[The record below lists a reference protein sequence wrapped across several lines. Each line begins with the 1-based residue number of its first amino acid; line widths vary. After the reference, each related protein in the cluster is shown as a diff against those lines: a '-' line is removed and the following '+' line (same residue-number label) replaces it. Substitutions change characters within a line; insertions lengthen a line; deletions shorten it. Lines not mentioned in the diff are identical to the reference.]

1 VVPLST
7 GTSVPKPRVSGMDVS
22 DSALLAT
29 LLSEAP
35 IGFAFVGA
43 DLRFRRVNQTLAGLH
58 GIDAGSYI
66 GRLPSQVWPEDL
78 GTRAESAARHVLEAD
93 EPVLEADQPVLAGE
107 QARHWAFSWFPSHDV
122 GGEITGVV
130 LIAVDITDRR
140 NSEEALR
147 RSEERYRSLVQAG
160 AQVVWVTTPTGKIAE
175 DSPEWRWITGQTVD
189 EYLGSGWLDAIHPED
204 RERVEREWLDCVDT
218 GKAFDSRYRVRTKSG
233 SYRHYDVRAVPIE
246 RDGKIIEWVGASTD
260 VTGQREAEEMRGR
273 LTEQLS
279 AAALRTVRLQQ
290 ATSMLA
296 EAISVKQ
303 VVEVITEVG
312 RSAIGAERSAVAM
325 LDPERLRLRII
336 NPNGLPEGPGSPTG
350 HTPLDLPSVM
360 TAAVLARRPLLL
372 ESPDDLR
379 RYFGDQA
386 NVDLFLQHTDE
397 QAWVGLPLL
406 SSGAP
411 LGALRFS
418 FTRPRKITDEERVF
432 LEALA
437 GQCALALER
446 ASLFEREHTTAETLQ
461 RSLLPDSLPTVP
473 GIILEAKYLPVT
485 RNMEIGGDWY
495 DAFRLPDGKLAVAA
509 GDVMGK
515 GLTAAAGMGRVR
527 NALRALALTDPRPA
541 AVLAGLDRLFIATE
555 LDEQVTTVAYLVLD
569 PLTGEGMAGSAGHL
583 PPLLLS
589 VDAPPQLDQ
598 AAAGT
603 PLGWA
608 SPRQQY
614 TFRLPPGHTAVLY
627 SDGLVENR
635 RRGLDAGL
643 DELVA
648 VAAQAPADGLEN
660 PARLL
665 EYLVERMLNGYEQD
679 DDVTVLVVHSP
690 RRDARKPA
698 GRVGGAQAARKG
710 KA

>member
-1 VVPLST
+1 
-7 GTSVPKPRVSGMDVS
+7 M
-22 DSALLAT
+22 
-29 LLSEAP
+29 
-35 IGFAFVGA
+35 
-43 DLRFRRVNQTLAGLH
+43 
-58 GIDAGSYI
+58 
-66 GRLPSQVWPEDL
+66 
-78 GTRAESAARHVLEAD
+78 
-93 EPVLEADQPVLAGE
+93 
-107 QARHWAFSWFPSHDV
+107 
-122 GGEITGVV
+122 
-130 LIAVDITDRR
+130 
-140 NSEEALR
+140 
-147 RSEERYRSLVQAG
+147 
-160 AQVVWVTTPTGKIAE
+160 WVTTPTGKIAE
-175 DSPEWRWITGQTVD
+175 DSPEWRSITGQTVD

-204 RERVEREWLDCVDT
+204 RERVEHEWLDCVDT
-218 GKAFDSRYRVRTKSG
+218 GKVFEGRYRVRTKSG

-246 RDGKIIEWVGASTD
+246 RDGKIVEWVGASTD

-296 EAISVKQ
+296 EAITVEQ
-303 VVEVITEVG
+303 VVEVMTEVG

-325 LDPERLRLRII
+325 LDPERLRLRTV
-336 NPNGLPEGPGSPTG
+336 NPAGLPDSPGSPAG
-350 HTPLDLPSVM
+350 EMPLDLPSVM
-360 TAAVLARRPLLL
+360 TAAILARRPLLI
-372 ESPDDLR
+372 ESPDALR
-379 RYFGDQA
+379 KHFEGVAD
-386 NVDLFLQHTDE
+386 VEMFLKHTDE
-397 QAWVGLPLL
+397 RSWVGLPLL
-406 SSGAP
+406 ASGAP

-418 FTRPRKITDEERVF
+418 FTRPRRVADEERVF

-446 ASLFEREHTTAETLQ
+446 ASMFEREHTTAETLQ
-461 RSLLPDSLPTVP
+461 RSLLPDRLPTVP
-473 GIILEAKYLPVT
+473 GIILEASYLPVT

-555 LDEQVTTVAYLVLD
+555 LEEQVTTVAYLVLD
-569 PLTGEGMAGSAGHL
+569 PVSGEGMAGSAGHL
-583 PPLLLS
+583 PLLLLS
-589 VDAPPQLDQ
+589 TDAPPRLEQ

-614 TFRLPPGHTAVLY
+614 AFRLPPGNTAVLY

-635 RRGLDAGL
+635 KRGLDTGL

-648 VAAQAPADGLEN
+648 VAAEAPAAAVED
-660 PARLL
+660 PALL
-665 EYLVERMLNGYEQD
+665 LDYLVDRMLTGYEQD

-690 RRDARKPA
+690 RREPGPTAR
-698 GRVGGAQAARKG
+698 RVAATEAARKG

>member
-1 VVPLST
+1 
-7 GTSVPKPRVSGMDVS
+7 M
-22 DSALLAT
+22 
-29 LLSEAP
+29 
-35 IGFAFVGA
+35 
-43 DLRFRRVNQTLAGLH
+43 
-58 GIDAGSYI
+58 
-66 GRLPSQVWPEDL
+66 
-78 GTRAESAARHVLEAD
+78 
-93 EPVLEADQPVLAGE
+93 
-107 QARHWAFSWFPSHDV
+107 
-122 GGEITGVV
+122 
-130 LIAVDITDRR
+130 
-140 NSEEALR
+140 
-147 RSEERYRSLVQAG
+147 QAG

-175 DSPEWRWITGQTVD
+175 DSPEWRSITGQTVD

-204 RERVEREWLDCVDT
+204 RERVEHEWLDCVDT
-218 GKAFDSRYRVRTKSG
+218 GKVFEGRYRVRTKSG

-246 RDGKIIEWVGASTD
+246 RDGKIVEWVGASSD

-296 EAISVKQ
+296 EAITVEQ
-303 VVEVITEVG
+303 VVEVMTEVG

-325 LDPERLRLRII
+325 LDPERLRLRTV
-336 NPNGLPEGPGSPTG
+336 NPTGLPDTPGSPAG
-350 HTPLDLPSVM
+350 EMPLDLPSVM
-360 TAAVLARRPLLL
+360 TSAILARRPLLL
-372 ESPDDLR
+372 ESPDALR
-379 RYFGDQA
+379 KHFEGEA
-386 NVDLFLQHTDE
+386 SVDMFLQHTDE
-397 QAWVGLPLL
+397 RSWVGLPLL
-406 SSGAP
+406 ASGAP

-418 FTRPRKITDEERVF
+418 FTRPRRVADEERVF

-446 ASLFEREHTTAETLQ
+446 ASMFEREHTTAETLQ
-461 RSLLPDSLPTVP
+461 RSLLPDRLPTVP
-473 GIILEAKYLPVT
+473 GIILEASYLPVT

-555 LDEQVTTVAYLVLD
+555 LEEQVTTVAYLVLD
-569 PLTGEGMAGSAGHL
+569 PASGEGMAGSAGHL
-583 PPLLLS
+583 PLLLLS
-589 VDAPPQLDQ
+589 TDAPPRLDKT
-598 AAAGT
+598 AAGT

-614 TFRLPPGHTAVLY
+614 AFSLPPGNTAVLY

-635 RRGLDAGL
+635 KRGLDSGL

-648 VAAQAPADGLEN
+648 VAAEAPAAAVED
-660 PARLL
+660 PALL
-665 EYLVERMLNGYEQD
+665 LDYLVDRMMTGYEQD

-690 RRDARKPA
+690 RREPGAPGQA
-698 GRVGGAQAARKG
+698 GRRNGGCEEGQGMTEVGTIPARGAVVSGGNSRPAVAVVRPTRRLRLWWLSGDKPVPAAVVRG
-710 KA
+710 RRLVSSTVLGAGSAR

>member
-1 VVPLST
+1 
-7 GTSVPKPRVSGMDVS
+7 VPKPRVSGMDVS
-22 DSALLAT
+22 DSALLAR

-35 IGFAFVGA
+35 IGFAFLGG
-43 DLRFRRVNQTLAGLH
+43 DLRFRRVNETLAGLH
-58 GIDAGSYI
+58 PAGAGDYT

-78 GTRAESAARHVLEAD
+78 GASAEAAARHALTAD
-93 EPVLEADQPVLAGE
+93 EPVFEADQVVPAGG
-107 QARHWAFSWFPSHDV
+107 AVRHWSFSWFPSHDAD
-122 GGEITGVV
+122 GEITGVV
-130 LIAVDITDRR
+130 LIATDITERR

-147 RSEERYRSLVQAG
+147 RSQERYRSLVQAG

-175 DSPEWRWITGQTVD
+175 DSPEWRSITGQTVD

-204 RERVEREWLDCVDT
+204 RERVEHEWLDCVDT
-218 GKAFDSRYRVRTKSG
+218 GKVFEGRYRVRTKSG
-233 SYRHYDVRAVPIE
+233 SYRHHDVRAVPIE
-246 RDGKIIEWVGASTD
+246 RDGKIVEWVGASTD

-296 EAISVKQ
+296 EAITVEQ

-325 LDPERLRLRII
+325 LDPERLRLRTV
-336 NPNGLPEGPGSPTG
+336 NPSGLPDSPGSPAG
-350 HTPLDLPSVM
+350 EMPLDMPSVM
-360 TAAVLARRPLLL
+360 TAAILARRPLLI
-372 ESPDDLR
+372 ESPDALR
-379 RYFGDQA
+379 KHFEDDA
-386 NVDLFLQHTDE
+386 DAELFLKHTDE
-397 QAWVGLPLL
+397 RSWVGLPLL
-406 SSGAP
+406 ASGAP

-418 FTRPRKITDEERVF
+418 FTRPRRIADEERVF

-446 ASLFEREHTTAETLQ
+446 ASMFEREHTMAETLQ
-461 RSLLPDSLPTVP
+461 RSLLPDRLPTVP
-473 GIILEAKYLPVT
+473 GIILEASYLPVT

-495 DAFRLPDGKLAVAA
+495 DAFRLPDGKLAVAT

-555 LDEQVTTVAYLVLD
+555 PEEQVTTVAYLVLD
-569 PLTGEGMAGSAGHL
+569 PASGEGMAGSAGHL
-583 PPLLLS
+583 PLLLLS
-589 VDAPPQLDQ
+589 TDEPPRLDK

-614 TFRLPPGHTAVLY
+614 AFRLPPGNTAVLY

-635 RRGLDAGL
+635 RRGLDTGL

-648 VAAQAPADGLEN
+648 VAAEAPAAAVED
-660 PARLL
+660 PAMLL
-665 EYLVERMLNGYEQD
+665 DYLVERMMTGYEQD

-690 RRDARKPA
+690 RREPGTPAR
-698 GRVGGAQAARKG
+698 RVAAAEAARKG